1 MLSAFVS
8 VLSASVCSA
17 ESADSA
23 NAVDTADAAH
33 TMTLCSRYHFTQPLS
48 PPLTQAEKKFICGS
62 APSDSGALDHSN
74 AWQNVPAS
82 QAVLSITAFLQSRG
96 YLKPQIV
103 SHGRRFQIDPGPISH
118 VKKVELEGAP
128 SSPDLSVLTQETG
141 KILTPKLL
149 TDLERHALQELMSHG
164 FPCPDVHAEA
174 NAAHDTV
181 TLHIRPGS
189 QRRIG
194 DVTTAPIPNTKEG
207 ILSRYFAFSP
217 GDLYD
222 DRLLAISS
230 DRAIST
236 GVVEDAYFVPS
247 CRDTEAVDLRQ
258 QVRAGAPRI
267 FTLGVGINTE
277 EIGRINLSL
286 RNARVGSTAS
296 DAELR
301 VSASSKIQD
310 LTAFFQDYFLPD
322 PSRQW
327 IRPLIRVFHEN
338 EDPFEIVSEQGEV
351 QYGTYFD
358 AGGAQGELSLGPQFA
373 QFQTLQGLGPNQS
386 HGLFLTGEFRLTSHE
401 FEFNHNASR
410 GGSQL
415 LARTELSDSSVGSSF
430 SARTFEVT
438 GEKFWHPGSEQKPGP
453 FVFRTRAGWRTT
465 GFDGPGPEVLPPVLR
480 HYLGGT
486 ADLRGFGRMELPG
499 NSVGGLSA
507 WFGNLEFRPAL
518 WGTKLEPMLF
528 VDVGELGAKSFAIQ
542 SPLYWSP
549 GFGVNYTSPLGSLQA
564 TLAHGYVSG
573 GDPAS
578 FSHWQFFLTLGGT
591 L

>member
-1 MLSAFVS
+1 
-8 VLSASVCSA
+8 
-17 ESADSA
+17 
-23 NAVDTADAAH
+23 
-33 TMTLCSRYHFTQPLS
+33 
-48 PPLTQAEKKFICGS
+48 
-62 APSDSGALDHSN
+62 LDQSK
-74 AWQNVPAS
+74 AWATVPAS

-96 YLKPQIV
+96 YLKPSIV
-103 SHGRRFQIDPGPISH
+103 SHGKEFQIDPGPVSH

-128 SSPDLSVLTQETG
+128 SRPDLTVLTQETG
-141 KILTPKLL
+141 RLLTPKLL
-149 TDLERHALQELMSHG
+149 TDLEKRALQELMSHG
-164 FPCPDVHAEA
+164 FPCPDVHADA
-174 NAAHDTV
+174 NAEKDTV

-189 QRRIG
+189 PRRFG
-194 DVTTAPIPNTKEG
+194 DVTATSIPGTEEG
-207 ILSRYFAFSP
+207 ILSRYYAFKP

-230 DRAIST
+230 DRAVST
-236 GVVEDAYFVPS
+236 GVVEDAYFVPT
-247 CRDTEAVDLRQ
+247 CRDTETVDLKQ
-258 QVRAGAPRI
+258 QVRAGSPRI

-296 DAELR
+296 DAELQI
-301 VSASSKIQD
+301 SASSKIQD
-310 LTAFFQDYFLPD
+310 LTAFFQDYFLPH

-327 IRPLIRVFHEN
+327 IRPLLRVFHEN
-338 EDPFEIVSEQGEV
+338 ENPFEVVSEQGEV
-351 QYGTYFD
+351 QYGTSFD
-358 AGGAQGELSLGPQFA
+358 AMGAQGEIALGPQFA

-386 HGLFLTGEFRLTSHE
+386 HGLFLTGEFKLTSHDY
-401 FEFNHNASR
+401 EFNHNASR

-415 LARTELSDSSVGSSF
+415 LARGELSDSSVGSTF
-430 SARTFEVT
+430 SARTFEIT

-453 FVFRTRAGWRTT
+453 LVFRTRAGWRTT
-465 GFDGPGPEVLPPVLR
+465 GFSGPGPEVLPPVFR

-507 WFGNLEFRPAL
+507 WFGNLELRPEF
-518 WGTKLEPMLF
+518 WGAQLEPMLF
-528 VDVGELGAKSFAIQ
+528 VDAGQLGNRAFTIQ

-549 GFGVNYTSPLGSLQA
+549 GFGVSYLSPLGSLQA

-573 GDPAS
+573 GDPAA

>member
-1 MLSAFVS
+1 MRLIIHLLILSA
-8 VLSASVCSA
+8 LLPRLCCA
-17 ESADSA
+17 EPA
-23 NAVDTADAAH
+23 
-33 TMTLCSRYHFTQPLS
+33 TLCSRYHFTRAPV
-48 PPLTQAEKKFICGS
+48 PPFTQAEQTLICGNP
-62 APSDSGALDHSN
+62 PSDSGALGHSK
-74 AWQNVPAS
+74 AWQYVPAS

-96 YLKPQIV
+96 YLKPNIS
-103 SHGRRFQIDPGPISH
+103 SHGKEFQIDPGPISR

-128 SSPDLSVLTQETG
+128 GNPDLTFLTQETG
-141 KILTPKLL
+141 KILTPKFL
-149 TDLERHALQELMSHG
+149 TDLEKRALQEMMSHG
-164 FPCPDVHAEA
+164 YPCPDVHAEA
-174 NAAHDTV
+174 NSDHDSV
-181 TLHIRPGS
+181 ILHIRPGS
-189 QRRIG
+189 PRRIG
-194 DVTTAPIPNTKEG
+194 NVSAAPIPGVKEG
-207 ILSRYFAFSP
+207 ILSRYYAFGP

-236 GVVEDAYFVPS
+236 GVVEDAYFVPA
-247 CRDTEAVDLRQ
+247 CRDTETVDLRQ
-258 QVRAGAPRI
+258 QVRPGAPRI
-267 FTLGVGINTE
+267 FTLGLSINTE

-286 RNARVGSTAS
+286 RNARVGSMAS
-296 DAELR
+296 DAELQ

-310 LTAFFQDYFLPD
+310 LTAFFQDYFLPH

-327 IRPLIRVFHEN
+327 IRPLVRVFHEN
-338 EDPFEIVSEQGEV
+338 ENPFEIVSEQGEV
-351 QYGTYFD
+351 RYGTSFD
-358 AGGAQGELSLGPQFA
+358 AAGALGEFNVGPNFS
-373 QFQTLQGLGPNQS
+373 QFQTLQGLGPNES
-386 HGLFLTGEFRLTSHE
+386 HGLFLASEFKLTSHD

-415 LARTELSDSSVGSSF
+415 LVRGEVSDASAGSSF
-430 SARTFEVT
+430 SARSLEAS
-438 GEKFWHPGSEQKPGP
+438 GEKYWRPGSEQKPGP

-465 GFDGPGPEVLPPVLR
+465 GYSGPGPEVLPPVLR

-507 WFGNLEFRPAL
+507 WFGNLELRPDF
-518 WGTKLEPMLF
+518 WGTQLEPLLF
-528 VDVGELGAKSFAIQ
+528 VDVGQLGNRSFAIQ
-542 SPLYWSP
+542 TPLYWSP
-549 GFGVNYTSPLGSLQA
+549 GFGVNYTSPFGALQA